1 LESRNTPLVARQT
14 IENFI
19 LALKTD
25 FKVTSKEVV
34 QLINHCPETLLEA
47 YLCLESAI
55 NGENPRLEEEDLEK
69 VLVKIKEHFNQ

>member
-1 LESRNTPLVARQT
+1 
-14 IENFI
+14 

-34 QLINHCPETLLEA
+34 QLINHCPETLLET

-55 NGENPRLEEEDLEK
+55 NGESPRLEEEDLER
-69 VLVKIKEHFNQ
+69 VLAKIKEQFKQ